1 MDNLNKELMRKVDLV
16 KSLKLKVDELTK
28 AYEIEKMAH
37 CDTLKERD
45 NYMKKY
51 IDRKKTMKQMKG
63 HA

>member
-1 MDNLNKELMRKVDLV
+1 LV